1 MDVLTDVLET
11 LRARGACYAS
21 VSAGAP
27 WGLELPG
34 GDIAAFHLI
43 LDGRCLLRM
52 EGHPDVE
59 LRGGDLVAVPN
70 GTPHHLI
77 SDSEPRAPLRL
88 TELLAKPRK
97 PGPAT
102 LEIGER
108 GARSTFVCG
117 KIVFEDPAGH
127 PLLAA
132 LPPVVLLRGG
142 ATSLVE
148 WLDPTL
154 RFIASEAGSTR
165 PGAQTVVSRLAD
177 ILFVQI
183 VRAHLASVP
192 PETSGWLGAL
202 SDPQIG
208 GALGRIHEN
217 PGRNWTVQSL
227 AASAG
232 MSRSAF
238 AVRFTRLV
246 GEPPLHYLTRWR
258 MQKAQRLLRDG
269 RAPLSDVAASVGYDS
284 EAAFSKAFKR
294 AVGAAPGTYR
304 RRAKRSGFG
313 VAA

>member
-11 LRARGACYAS
+11 LRARGACYARI
-21 VSAGAP
+21 AAAAP
-27 WGLELPG
+27 WGLEMPA
-34 GDIAAFHLI
+34 GDIAVFHLV
-43 LDGRCLLRM
+43 LEGSCLLRM
-52 EGHPDVE
+52 EGHDDVALE
-59 LRGGDLVAVPN
+59 GGDLVAI
-70 GTPHHLI
+70 PHGLPHELVSERSARSVRITDLI
-77 SDSEPRAPLRL
+77 EKSGKHGPL
-88 TELLAKPRK
+88 
-97 PGPAT
+97 T
-102 LEIGER
+102 LDIGGRGER
-108 GARSTFVCG
+108 AVFVCG

-132 LPPVVLLRGG
+132 LPRVVLLRGG
-142 ATSLVE
+142 ATSLVD

-154 RFIASEAGSTR
+154 RFIASEAASTR

-183 VRAHLASVP
+183 VRAHLTTVAP
-192 PETSGWLGAL
+192 GASGWLGAL
-202 SDPQIG
+202 ADAQIG
-208 GALGRIHEN
+208 AALGLIHEN
-217 PGRNWTVQSL
+217 PGRGWTVQSL

-238 AVRFTRLV
+238 AVRFNRLV

-269 RAPLSDVAASVGYDS
+269 RASLSTVAASVGYDS

-304 RRAKRSGFG
+304 RQQRRAGLG